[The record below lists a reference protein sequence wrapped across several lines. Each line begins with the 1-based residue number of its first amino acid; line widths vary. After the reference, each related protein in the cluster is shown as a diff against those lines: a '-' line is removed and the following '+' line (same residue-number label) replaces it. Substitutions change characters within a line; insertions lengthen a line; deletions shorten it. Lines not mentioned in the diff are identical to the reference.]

1 VNIPKDLSDLLQ
13 AMATDFPAILRA
25 NLVGIY
31 LWGSLTNDA
40 FDETCSDV
48 DCVAVTRRDPDDYEF
63 SELNGW
69 FETQKKQNPWVGRI
83 DMRFVIDHEFL
94 DKSSQCCGFYPYM
107 GKLVRHG
114 SDGNPIIWINVAQ
127 SGITLWGK
135 DAKLIAPH
143 VSARCLNDALMLEL
157 KYLEQDLRSNARD
170 RSDRAF
176 IHDAYAVLTACR
188 ILFTAR
194 HRTLAS
200 KDRAYAWAME
210 AVPPLWH
217 AVIHRAKDNRLRNG
231 GSTTSR
237 LEREAKGFVGFATG
251 EVSRILR
258 HSNSTRPITHPRD
271 SAKPRQVNV

>member
-1 VNIPKDLSDLLQ
+1 VVNIPKDLSDLLQ

-69 FETQKKQNPWVGRI
+69 FENQKKQNPWVGRI

-94 DKSSQCCGFYPYM
+94 DKSSQCCGFYPYT

-143 VSARCLNDALMLEL
+143 VSAQCLNDALMLEL
-157 KYLEQDLRSNARD
+157 KYLEQDLRSNARTD
-170 RSDRAF
+170 PTGRS
-176 IHDAYAVLTACR
+176 
-188 ILFTAR
+188 
-194 HRTLAS
+194 
-200 KDRAYAWAME
+200 
-210 AVPPLWH
+210 
-217 AVIHRAKDNRLRNG
+217 
-231 GSTTSR
+231 STMPTQFSR
-237 LEREAKGFVGFATG
+237 LAASFSQPATG
-251 EVSRILR
+251 HWLQRTEPTPGPWKQSHPCGKRSFIV
-258 HSNSTRPITHPRD
+258 PKITG
-271 SAKPRQVNV
+271 